1 MATGY
6 AHEVLMGDR
15 ACRTTTQTREPALG
29 SRFGHRFAGKE
40 KQFVFYAVKR
50 AVQAP
55 QQLSRH
61 ADADG
66 TLMSHFLP
74 AQGRGAVPA
83 RCCSNWSESN
93 PPTPWNMVLRTRTHA
108 KPPTNITGHRCSPSK
123 ESEARLHEC
132 EAWSGEVICVFESA
146 PMCATDENLEMGR
159 PRLDAAFS

>member
-1 MATGY
+1 MRILSSAPWQEG
-6 AHEVLMGDR
+6 G
-15 ACRTTTQTREPALG
+15 
-29 SRFGHRFAGKE
+29 AGKQKE
-40 KQFVFYAVKR
+40 HGCT
-50 AVQAP
+50 
-55 QQLSRH
+55 LSITTSPPG
-61 ADADG
+61 DADG

-146 PMCATDENLEMGR
+146 PMCVTDENLEMGR

>member
-1 MATGY
+1 
-6 AHEVLMGDR
+6 MGDR

-74 AQGRGAVPA
+74 AQGRGAVPV
-83 RCCSNWSESN
+83 RCCSNWSEPN
-93 PPTPWNMVLRTRTHA
+93 PPTRWNMVLRTSKAPDEHQR
-108 KPPTNITGHRCSPSK
+108 PPMQPQQRIRNAF
-123 ESEARLHEC
+123 AREC
-132 EAWSGEVICVFESA
+132 EAWSGEVICVLESA
-146 PMCATDENLEMGR
+146 PM
-159 PRLDAAFS
+159 